1 MIRVRDAVQAGALG
15 ELSGF
20 RQEFYRCLPA
30 RADALF
36 ELAEAV
42 LCADGPVRSLVEL
55 SLVPEHRRGHG
66 GLYGGI
72 NGGRIEVGRLRA
84 ALASVPLPRAADG
97 RLVLAVDVSPWLRPD
112 APTSAERLFCHI
124 YGRGKGSAQMIPGWP
139 YSFVAALET
148 GRSSWT
154 AVLDVIRL
162 KPADDATAV
171 TAAQIR
177 EVVGRLIA
185 AGQWTAGDP
194 EILIVADAG
203 YDVTR
208 LAFVLADLPVVLL
221 GRLRSDRVLRLPA
234 PPRLPRTSGRPPRH
248 GGEFALARPETWPA
262 PQHITSTNTPRYG
275 TARASSWDRLHPR
288 LTHRTCW
295 LEHHGELPVIDG
307 TLIRLQVEH
316 LPGDRHP
323 KPVWLWCS
331 VTGATPAEVTHWWQA
346 FLRRFDIEHTFR
358 LFKQV
363 LGWTR
368 PKTRAPEVADRWTW
382 LIIAA
387 HTQLRLAR
395 PLAEDLRK
403 PWERPAA
410 ARRLT
415 PARVR
420 RDFRN
425 IRTTAT
431 CPAGAPK
438 PGKPGPGRPPGSL
451 NRRPA
456 QRHDV
461 GKTAKRELTREA
473 NRKQRG

>member
-55 SLVPEHRRGHG
+55 SLVHEQRGGHG
-66 GLYGGI
+66 GLSGGI

-124 YGRGKGSAQMIPGWP
+124 YGRGRSSAQMIPGWP

-154 AVLDVIRL
+154 AILDVIRL

-177 EVVGRLIA
+177 EVVDRLIA

-194 EILIVADAG
+194 EVLIVADAG

-221 GRLRSDRVLRLPA
+221 GRLRSDRVLRRPA
-234 PPRLPRTSGRPPRH
+234 APRRPATKGRPPKH
-248 GGEFALARPETWPA
+248 GGEFALARPESWPV
-262 PQHITSTNTPRYG
+262 PQHTTSTETTRYG
-275 TARASSWDRLHPR
+275 TASAASWERLHPP
-288 LTHRTCW
+288 LTHRACW
-295 LEHHGELPVIDG
+295 LG
-307 TLIRLQVEH
+307 
-316 LPGDRHP
+316 
-323 KPVWLWCS
+323 
-331 VTGATPAEVTHWWQA
+331 
-346 FLRRFDIEHTFR
+346 
-358 LFKQV
+358 
-363 LGWTR
+363 
-368 PKTRAPEVADRWTW
+368 
-382 LIIAA
+382 
-387 HTQLRLAR
+387 
-395 PLAEDLRK
+395 
-403 PWERPAA
+403 
-410 ARRLT
+410 
-415 PARVR
+415 
-420 RDFRN
+420 
-425 IRTTAT
+425 
-431 CPAGAPK
+431 
-438 PGKPGPGRPPGSL
+438 
-451 NRRPA
+451 
-456 QRHDV
+456 
-461 GKTAKRELTREA
+461 
-473 NRKQRG
+473 